1 MTNQHKQERERIE
14 NETWDKI
21 GLIKNKNK
29 EELTKIIDQGM
40 ESKCNLTLI
49 NNNYLKRR
57 ADKEAK
63 EHEIAD
69 KQDQL
74 QKLYKETSNLK

>member
-1 MTNQHKQERERIE
+1 
-14 NETWDKI
+14 
-21 GLIKNKNK
+21 
-29 EELTKIIDQGM
+29 M

-49 NNNYLKRR
+49 NNNFLKRK

-69 KQDQL
+69 KQDSL
-74 QKLYKETSNLK
+74 QKLFKETSNLKQQIASQECELAERETTIRDKDKRIYDIKKKT

>member
-1 MTNQHKQERERIE
+1 
-14 NETWDKI
+14 
-21 GLIKNKNK
+21 
-29 EELTKIIDQGM
+29 M

-74 QKLYKETSNLK
+74 QKLYKETSNLKQQIAS